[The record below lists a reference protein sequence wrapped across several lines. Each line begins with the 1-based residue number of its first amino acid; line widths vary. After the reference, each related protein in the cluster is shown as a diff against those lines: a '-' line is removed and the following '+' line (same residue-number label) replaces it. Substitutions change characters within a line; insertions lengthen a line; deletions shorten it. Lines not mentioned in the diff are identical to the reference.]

1 MDVSIEDED
10 GMSGN
15 TSDGVETAVVD
26 HPRRF
31 PRANVLGTG
40 VSAIGLKDA
49 TRAIQQWISSRE
61 CVYVTV
67 APAHA
72 IMDAYQDEQV
82 RRIMNASGLTTPDG
96 MAIVWL
102 LKLRGYSI
110 VSRVYG
116 PDLMLETC
124 RAGLGHEYRRFLYG
138 GAEAVANTLAAISLC
153 AEARTQYLF
162 FLTLLAGPIQSGDG
176 GLQQS
181 P

>member
-1 MDVSIEDED
+1 MRQ
-10 GMSGN
+10 
-15 TSDGVETAVVD
+15 A
-26 HPRRF
+26 
-31 PRANVLGTG
+31 LGTIE
-40 VSAIGLKDA
+40 SWIGRRDPHF
-49 TRAIQQWISSRE
+49 
-61 CVYVTV
+61 VTV
-67 APAHA
+67 TPAHA
-72 IMDAYQDEQV
+72 VMDAYKDLEL
-82 RRIMNASGLTTPDG
+82 RCIFNGSGMTTPDG